1 MTREV
6 SYKLSIVVPV
16 GRLNGDIAALESWI
30 SIAKNTQII
39 LVLDHSDNAT
49 RDAIQSSS
57 AISDHSG
64 IQIFQVDFRNPGD
77 SRNFGLKRASGSWIL
92 FADSDDVPKILNI
105 ENAIDSVQENEDV
118 IVGNFEVFAVR
129 TEKITSYE
137 AESLNDLINNLPK
150 NLGLWRFVFRNE
162 FLRNSGIQFPTL
174 SMAEDQ
180 VFFLEMKRLEPQF
193 RFVNLI
199 FYTYYIGN
207 SYQLTSN
214 PEKIQDL
221 KKAIVLTLESI
232 SDEQSFLN
240 LDFLSAQIFSL
251 ISNSSRKYIFSNL
264 LFVVR
269 IFGKIINR
277 LGLRKMLMIFTYPA
291 RRTR

>member
-16 GRLNGDIAALESWI
+16 GKLNGDIAALESWI
-30 SIAKNTQII
+30 SIAKNVQII
-39 LVLDHSDNAT
+39 LVLDHSDNET

-57 AISDHSG
+57 SISDHSG
-64 IQIFQVDFRNPGD
+64 VQIFQVNFRNPGD
-77 SRNFGLKRASGSWIL
+77 SRNFGLKRASGSWVL
-92 FADSDDVPKILNI
+92 FADSDDVPKIQNI

-118 IVGNFEVFAVR
+118 IVGNFEVFAVK
-129 TEKITSYE
+129 TGKITKYE
-137 AESLNDLINNLPK
+137 TESLNDLIKSLPK

-162 FLRNSGIQFPTL
+162 FLRNSGILFPPL

-180 VFFLEMKRLEPQF
+180 VFFLEMNRLEPQF

-199 FYTYYIGN
+199 FYTYHLGN
-207 SYQLTSN
+207 SYQLTNN

-221 KKAIVLTLESI
+221 KKAITLTLGSI
-232 SDEQSFLN
+232 AGEQTFLN

-251 ISNSSRKYIFSNL
+251 ISNCSRRYIFSNM
-264 LFVVR
+264 LFIVR
-269 IFGKIINR
+269 IFGKVFTQ
-277 LGLRKMLMIFTYPA
+277 LGIRKMLTIFTYPA